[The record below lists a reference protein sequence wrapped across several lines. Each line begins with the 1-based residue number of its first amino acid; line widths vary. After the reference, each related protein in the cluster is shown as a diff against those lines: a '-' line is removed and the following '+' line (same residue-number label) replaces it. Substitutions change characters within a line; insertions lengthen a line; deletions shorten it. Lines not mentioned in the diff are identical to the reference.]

1 MRTITIY
8 NISLFLSLVPLW
20 MSAQQHP
27 GGVAGAEVWYIANEF
42 DIQYGHFTDHSQY
55 PKDINPCGDSDI
67 EKAYFNFNPSL
78 FSENLCLVN
87 RGSLERSLNRSMFIV
102 SEPDENPRDKVPY
115 PHFGTQYNEHLF
127 GSAYNDS
134 LSMNTYVLE
143 TVQGFGSRMVASF
156 SQHQFANVHFYSWN
170 NYDIDSIRKSYGLL
184 GETDFFVGKKISHP
198 ELSPGPDFSGLM
210 PEYVTYDRSLTEN
223 ERNRVESYLALKYG
237 ITKWNTDHYLDSQ
250 NKVFWDKANY
260 KLFYNNIFGIGRDD
274 ISMLN
279 QMQCESAHARDFL
292 VAATHEILS
301 TNAEHWGNYE
311 LTDREFLVFGDTES
325 EEVIDATSE
334 NLNLNRLR
342 RVWLSQVRGDRI
354 KEIPIRFRLDLMRAF
369 EAQPHLVDEVI
380 NEELTLWM
388 LHDVNVNNS
397 YVSDFDNGNVKF
409 YKPFTIDYGSN
420 GEVYAHFGED
430 DIFFDRDN
438 SFFDQFTFA
447 IGPECLVQFQP
458 RYNCDEIAQT
468 SLECYEL
475 DIILIGHCDG
485 ELELFTGGMEQ
496 LDVWYNE
503 EQTEINNYPTYTAQV
518 CAPDTYTLI
527 IHTRNG
533 SLEFHYDATIIEQ
546 FYVDLGENP
555 QFLGPGNS
563 TIPLD
568 AGHYLND
575 DRATYQWFYDDE
587 QIYHTGSILIVD
599 KPGIYCVKVTSG
611 DGLCVFEQCVEI
623 ILELDVTINC
633 HQSGCLG
640 NEYEIQIVINNG
652 TPPYS
657 TTVVQTPSTPFS
669 TSNTHVH
676 NGNLNINGTLQGE
689 PSEYTITVT
698 DSLGAVYTHT
708 CYFEG
713 VSSYNQGSLGPD
725 LTLNSSN
732 TSFTLDASS
741 MWGGPQNYS
750 YEWLQNGIP
759 YPNNN
764 TPQLTVNTPGTYVAK
779 IYFPDEDCYGYATQ
793 NVYSL
798 LEGLISWDEGC
809 EEFAN
814 TISVDIEYG
823 FPPYEITIIGTTA
836 AGGNYT
842 HNQQG
847 FNGNFMFGGIPFGSY
862 TVTVTDRYGS
872 QITEPN
878 IKFIDPKED
887 VEIDL
892 IGYLDDC
899 PCTYVYDA
907 PSPYEGELMV
917 WDYPTCGGSH
927 PCVYDDPNGIIVA
940 YLDASQNISNPQNYT
955 YEWFKNG
962 VSMNIYTPE
971 ILIVKVYPEV
981 PVINEFKLRV
991 THISNGCYVE
1001 DYFLAYGWANIEE
1014 YNPLRPPLPT
1024 DYITKIYPNPSD
1036 SQATFYYHIN
1046 TTSDETFNG
1055 KVELFNILGQL
1066 IFSNS
1071 IQGQTEYTLPYVLFA
1086 SGTYIIRTTLDD
1098 GTVKIDRIII
1108 K

>member
-1 MRTITIY
+1 MRIITIY

-102 SEPDENPRDKVPY
+102 SEPDEDPRDKVPY

-485 ELELFTGGMEQ
+485 ELELLNEHMEH

-503 EQTEINNYPTYTAQV
+503 EQTEINNYPTYTAQI
-518 CAPDTYTLI
+518 CAPDTHTLI

-546 FYVDLGENP
+546 FYVNLGENP

-575 DRATYQWFYDDE
+575 DRATYQWFYDGE

-599 KPGIYCVKVTSG
+599 EPGIYCVKVTSG

-732 TSFTLDASS
+732 TSYTLDASS
-741 MWGGPQNYS
+741 MWGGPHNHI
-750 YEWLQNGIP
+750 YEWFQDGIP

-764 TPQLTVNTPGTYVAK
+764 TPQLTVTKPGTYVAK
-779 IYFPDEDCYGYATQ
+779 IYFPDNDCYGYATQ
-793 NVYSL
+793 NVYSV
-798 LEGLISWDEGC
+798 LEGQISSTNGCDE
-809 EEFAN
+809 FSN
-814 TISVDIEYG
+814 TIAVDIDYG
-823 FPPYEITIIGTTA
+823 FSPYNITIIGSIA
-836 AGGNYT
+836 GGGNYS
-842 HNQQG
+842 HFQQG
-847 FNGNFMFGGIPFGSY
+847 FAGNFMFGNIPFGNH

-872 QITEPN
+872 QITEN
-878 IKFIDPKED
+878 INFEDPMEN

-892 IGYLDDC
+892 IHYLEYNNPVPVVQVCYYMPLDQKIACDC
-899 PCTYVYDA
+899 CSANST
-907 PSPYEGELMV
+907 
-917 WDYPTCGGSH
+917 DYIE
-927 PCVYDDPNGIIVA
+927 VNGNPGTI
-940 YLDASQNISNPQNYT
+940 LDASQGINNPNDFT
-955 YEWFKNG
+955 FEWFKNG
-962 VSMNIYTPE
+962 VSTGIYTPQVFFGIIPPYGSGIDE
-971 ILIVKVYPEV
+971 YMV
-981 PVINEFKLRV
+981 RA
-991 THISNGCYVE
+991 THVSNGCFIE
-1001 DYFLAYGWANIEE
+1001 DSFYAYGFFEIME
-1014 YNPLRPPLPT
+1014 YNPLRPPIPT
-1024 DYITKIYPNPSD
+1024 EYITKIYPNPSD
-1036 SQATFYYHIN
+1036 TQATFYYQIN
-1046 TTSDETFNG
+1046 TTSEQSFG
-1055 KVELFNILGQL
+1055 GRVELYNILGQL

-1071 IQGQTEYTLPYVLFA
+1071 IQGQTEYTLPYVLLA

-1098 GTVKIDRIII
+1098 GTVKVDRIII